1 MSEVTSATDAITKLK
16 STASDREVIAGYMGS
31 YVDPRLEPVM
41 QDATET
47 AGTDWRARWVDA
59 DKRFSLSQTGNNGI
73 REFRMNEALVETN
86 FGQDDRQVV
95 NKLAKEDNWIWDF
108 SETATPSPLA
118 PDEMVVTDSTD
129 VSVQSNP
136 DALNQLM
143 PPDFSPPGDYFDYFD
158 FPSEIILTNPN
169 DSSTTEIR
177 YSLNGGSWLVY
188 RSPISLS
195 PDDQIS
201 AFAKLIT
208 PAPDT
213 YNSFTTTELYR
224 SYEPILSGAAQGE
237 FKNVVGTSSLVSSI
251 GAG

>member
-1 MSEVTSATDAITKLK
+1 
-16 STASDREVIAGYMGS
+16 
-31 YVDPRLEPVM
+31 M

-47 AGTDWRARWVDA
+47 AGTDWRARWIDA

-118 PDEMVVTDSTD
+118 PDEMVVTNSTD

-143 PPDFSPPGDYFDYFD
+143 PPDFSPPGDYFD
-158 FPSEIILTNPN
+158 FPSEVILTNPN

-195 PDDQIS
+195 RDDQIS
-201 AFAKLIT
+201 AVAKLIT
-208 PAPDT
+208 PAPDI
-213 YNSFTTTELYR
+213 YNSFTTIELYR
-224 SYEPILSGAAQGE
+224 SNEPNLSGAAQGK
-237 FKNVVGTSSLVSSI
+237 FKNVVGASRLVSSI
-251 GAG
+251 GAGQSNTTLNYGQAFGAGLRN